1 MHTEFARQRAQPGQI
16 VIGADSHTC
25 SAGGMGALAIG
36 LGAGDVTL
44 PLVTGHTWLQ
54 VPEVCL
60 IEFVGEPRFGVG
72 GKDIILQCVGGEGGV
87 TSLRVWG
94 GATPS
99 TYTHTLPPQ
108 PACWGC

>member
-1 MHTEFARQRAQPGQI
+1 MQTEFARQRAQPGQI

-54 VPEVCL
+54 AR
-60 IEFVGEPRFGVG
+60 G
-72 GKDIILQCVGGEGGV
+72 
-87 TSLRVWG
+87 G
-94 GATPS
+94 GAPVSGPTPNPS
-99 TYTHTLPPQ
+99 DKHALATPGARDVPH
-108 PACWGC
+108 